1 MVRISYG
8 MNLILI
14 VVLIGILGSKSGRAT
29 AAVGLND
36 NAESDAKQ
44 VSDTFYRYMQAYE
57 KKDMETLTRSFAS
70 DEKLTAFWPD
80 PSNPFRVEG
89 WKEMRKGLEGYL
101 PAIASMA
108 INIRQPIVQVY
119 GPLAI
124 VSCHWS
130 FSGVV
135 GGKPQVGS
143 GRGSYVFE
151 KRDAA
156 WVMVHL
162 HESAMP
168 TAGR

>member
-1 MVRISYG
+1 MVRISYAT
-8 MNLILI
+8 NLILI
-14 VVLIGILGSKSGRAT
+14 VVLIGILGSKAERVT
-29 AAVGLND
+29 AAAGVSD
-36 NAESDAKQ
+36 SAENDAKQ

-57 KKDMETLTRSFAS
+57 KKDMETIGRSFAS

-80 PSNPFRVEG
+80 PSNPFRIEG
-89 WKEMRKGLEGYL
+89 WKDMRKGLEGYL

-168 TAGR
+168 TLSK